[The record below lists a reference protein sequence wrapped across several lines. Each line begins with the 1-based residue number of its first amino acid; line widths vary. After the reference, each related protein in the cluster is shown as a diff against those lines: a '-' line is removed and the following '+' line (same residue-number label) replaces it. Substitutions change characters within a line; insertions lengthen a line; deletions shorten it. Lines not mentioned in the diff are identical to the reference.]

1 MLEKANEIIDILKDG
16 EWHNLEDIAKTSGL
30 RSAQVKIIMN
40 FMAEFD
46 LVSLNK
52 EYLKVKLSA
61 PMLKF
66 IHEIQKLEENENLA
80 EQVK

>member
-1 MLEKANEIIDILKDG
+1 MEKINGILDALKDG
-16 EWHNLEDIAKTSGL
+16 EWHNLKDIAKTSGL

-40 FMAEFD
+40 FLAEYD

-80 EQVK
+80 EQVS